1 MKLHK
6 YWVPVLCLCVCLAA
20 EAAQTKK
27 LRVEAESAKIYIEP
41 HKSSTVIGSVSKGTV
56 LTLFDSGAAQ
66 KEKSWYYISFYS
78 EEKWATITGF
88 VEASLVSIVG
98 GTPDKRSEEPPAPVQ
113 KQVPAKRPPQPPPK
127 TTPPEKAEVKAKEAA
142 VSAEKAEEKS
152 AAAAEETAR
161 IQGDEVELVR
171 CTGEVKVIGEK
182 PAIRAA
188 AADDGRILF
197 VAQFEEVLE
206 LNGKKGDWYRVKY
219 PRPDGIVLVGFVNEA
234 QVEVLSSSL
243 QTDKPAAVEPEP
255 EPEAAPVAVKAAEEA
270 KEADVQEPPVSEKT
284 APIEPPAP
292 EQKSAGAEETLGVG
306 VRPLSLALNAGYA
319 LPSESGSNGG
329 FVLGG
334 DLSYL
339 VNRNL
344 AVVLGFYRYQSQT
357 EGSIEGL
364 SKGKLTTMPLSLGI
378 QGRFPVNERLF
389 PYLAAGVAYHFNTF
403 KLCQI
408 CQDNWDALGFDVREE
423 VENGL
428 GFQFGAGLDYEVT
441 DYIDLNLDVRYQIA
455 QGSGS
460 WSQTDQFSGAAVSGD
475 LEGLNFNALI
485 IRVGAKIFLK
495 II

>member
-6 YWVPVLCLCVCLAA
+6 YWVPVLCLGVCLATA
-20 EAAQTKK
+20 AAQTKK

-41 HKSSTVIGSVSKGTV
+41 HKSSTVIGSVRKGTV
-56 LTLFDSGAAQ
+56 LTLFDSGAA
-66 KEKSWYYISFYS
+66 KKDTSWFYISFYS

-88 VEASLVSIVG
+88 VEASLVSVVG
-98 GTPDKRSEEPPAPVQ
+98 GTPEKRSEEPPVPVQ

-142 VSAEKAEEKS
+142 VAVEKAEEKT

-161 IQGDEVELVR
+161 IQGDEVKLVR
-171 CTGEVKVIGEK
+171 CTGEVKIIGEK

-188 AADDGRILF
+188 AADDGRILL

-243 QTDKPAAVEPEP
+243 QTEKPAAVEPEP
-255 EPEAAPVAVKAAEEA
+255 AAVPAAVKAAEEA
-270 KEADVQEPPVSEKT
+270 KEADLQEPPVSEKA
-284 APIEPPAP
+284 APTEPPAP
-292 EQKSAGAEETLGVG
+292 EQESASAEETLGIG

-319 LPSESGSNGG
+319 LPSESGYDGG
-329 FVLGG
+329 FAFGG

-344 AVVLGFYRYQSQT
+344 AVVLGFYHYQSQT

-364 SKGKLTTMPLSLGI
+364 SKGKLTIMPLSMGI
-378 QGRFPVNERLF
+378 QGRYPVNERLI
-389 PYLAAGVAYHFNTF
+389 PYIAAGVAYHFNTF
-403 KLCQI
+403 KLCQV
-408 CQDNWDALGFDVREE
+408 CQDHWEALGFDVREE
-423 VENGL
+423 VKNGL
-428 GFQFGAGLDYEVT
+428 GFQIGAGLDYEVT

-455 QGSGS
+455 KGSGS
-460 WSQTDQFSGAAVSGD
+460 WSQTDQFSGASVSGD

>member
-6 YWVPVLCLCVCLAA
+6 YWVPVLCLGVCLAA
-20 EAAQTKK
+20 AAAQTKK

-41 HKSSTVIGSVSKGTV
+41 HKSSTVIGTVRKGTV
-56 LTLFDSGAAQ
+56 LTLFDSGAMQ
-66 KEKSWYYISFYS
+66 KDKSWFYISFYS

-88 VEASLVSIVG
+88 VDASLVSVVG
-98 GTPDKRSEEPPAPVQ
+98 GTPEKQSEEPPAPVQ
-113 KQVPAKRPPQPPPK
+113 KQVPAKRPSQPPPK
-127 TTPPEKAEVKAKEAA
+127 TTPPEKAEVKVKEAA
-142 VSAEKAEEKS
+142 VAAEKAEEKT
-152 AAAAEETAR
+152 AAAAGETAR
-161 IQGDEVELVR
+161 IQGDEVKLVR
-171 CTGEVKVIGEK
+171 CTGEVKIIGEK

-188 AADDGRILF
+188 AADDGRILL

-243 QTDKPAAVEPEP
+243 QTEKPAAVEPEP
-255 EPEAAPVAVKAAEEA
+255 EPAAAPAAVMAAEEA
-270 KEADVQEPPVSEKT
+270 KEAELQEPPVSEKAVPT
-284 APIEPPAP
+284 ESPAP
-292 EQKSAGAEETLGVG
+292 EQESASADEALGIG

-319 LPSESGSNGG
+319 LPSESGYDGG
-329 FVLGG
+329 FAFGG

-344 AVVLGFYRYQSQT
+344 AVVLGFYHYQSQT

-364 SKGKLTTMPLSLGI
+364 SKGKLTTMPLSMGI
-378 QGRFPVNERLF
+378 QGRYPVNERLI
-389 PYLAAGVAYHFNTF
+389 PYIAVGVAYHFNTF

-408 CQDNWDALGFDVREE
+408 CQDNWDAVGFDIREE
-423 VENGL
+423 IKNGL

-455 QGSGS
+455 KGSGS
-460 WSQTDQFSGAAVSGD
+460 WSQTDQFSGASVSGD
-475 LEGLNFNALI
+475 LEGLNLNALI